1 VVGGLLHRTEHLA
14 RFAGE
19 GLQEVDGMI
28 LIEDIETDMRYLQD
42 IDPVWSF
49 DFSHWETAANPF
61 ERRMAANLT
70 PGRTF
75 NLDLDTLERVMGS
88 HTLANDSSL
97 TFDLTLTSGRA
108 EVCIVAVGSVSMPT
122 IQAVECGIFR
132 QAMDWYNDK
141 GESEIR
147 VTFFGNRYFWVHLNK
162 QQKPTIVYDTGSCA
176 P

>member
-1 VVGGLLHRTEHLA
+1 
-14 RFAGE
+14 
-19 GLQEVDGMI
+19 MI

-42 IDPVWSF
+42 IDPVWSS
-49 DFSHWETAANPF
+49 DCSHWEAAANPF
-61 ERRMAANLT
+61 ERRMAANLA

-75 NLDLDTLERVMGS
+75 NLDLDAVERVMGC
-88 HTLANDSSL
+88 HTLVSDSSL

-132 QAMDWYNDK
+132 QAMDWYIDK
-141 GESEIR
+141 GESELR

-162 QQKPTIVYDTGSCA
+162 QQKPTIVYDTGRSA